1 MQYFP
6 TNMYINMEIRIS
18 SFRNFGFSL
27 ECQEIKY
34 KEEKKKMSF
43 FVLKSYPYECFK
55 LVEKYYFH
63 IICMQL
69 FVVYN
74 SWFE

>member
-34 KEEKKKMSF
+34 KEEKKKKKKD
-43 FVLKSYPYECFK
+43 VLFRFE
-55 LVEKYYFH
+55 
-63 IICMQL
+63 IISL
-69 FVVYN
+69 
-74 SWFE
+74 